1 MLPSVT
7 PWVVAGL
14 ASLCAIL
21 LFMRLRAV
29 QANLRESEDEVESFE
44 EKLRGAAKRSE
55 ARSAGERRR
64 EDELPEL
71 RRKLEKARKRATQA
85 REEQRKESY
94 RIKEL
99 EDRLRLRGSDAPT
112 TAAGRTLKTELAAVS
127 SVNSAPT
134 PVAAAPKPPE
144 PKAPEPPEPKAP
156 EPVSPPAPSPEVI
169 ESEALAAAVKRAEQA
184 EASRDQIRLKL
195 AELEFQAK
203 RRQAKVRTQEM
214 LYASIRLELEAKK
227 DRLGTQQ
234 EELERLRALR
244 VVLMDSPAPTTTPLA
259 EQEAVLESAPAAPAA
274 AADEEPRG
282 EAGASS
288 G

>member
-1 MLPSVT
+1 MLLSVT

-99 EDRLRLRGSDAPT
+99 EDRLRLRGSDAPM
-112 TAAGRTLKTELAAVS
+112 TAAGRTLKTELAAAS
-127 SVNSAPT
+127 SVNPAPT

-144 PKAPEPPEPKAP
+144 PKAPEP
-156 EPVSPPAPSPEVI
+156 VSPPAPSPEGI
-169 ESEALAAAVKRAEQA
+169 ESEAMAAAVKRAEQA